1 MSSPAAGQDTAS
13 NADNKREQRD
23 RSYQIDK
30 QIEEDSKKYRKEC
43 KILLLGSGESG
54 KSTVVKQMKI
64 IHQNGYSK
72 DELVLCRA
80 TIYKNVMD
88 SAQALVMALRK
99 FKMDPVEPVNRVYA
113 DNIMDY
119 RLESSQTLASEI
131 VRAVESLGTIPSF
144 RRCWIGGASSTSW
157 IRHHISSTR
166 LREWEGQI
174 MCQMRQTCCMLEQRQ
189 RVSAKQSSG
198 AGN

>member
-1 MSSPAAGQDTAS
+1 MSSPASAAETAS

-43 KILLLGSGESG
+43 KILLLGQSTVPQRSCMCSAENRHPFLRGSAWHWATPTISVYRLTLSNHRNAGSGESG

-80 TIYKNVMD
+80 TIYK
-88 SAQALVMALRK
+88 
-99 FKMDPVEPVNRVYA
+99 
-113 DNIMDY
+113 
-119 RLESSQTLASEI
+119 SQ
-131 VRAVESLGTIPSF
+131 
-144 RRCWIGGASSTSW
+144 
-157 IRHHISSTR
+157 
-166 LREWEGQI
+166 
-174 MCQMRQTCCMLEQRQ
+174 
-189 RVSAKQSSG
+189 
-198 AGN
+198 

>member
-1 MSSPAAGQDTAS
+1 MGSCMSSSAAEEPRGDGS
-13 NADNKREQRD
+13 ENKKDQRE

-72 DELVLCRA
+72 DELIPITALEVDLIRYPA
-80 TIYKNVMD
+80 DVMD

-99 FKMDPVEPVNRVYA
+99 FKMEPLEPVNRVYA
-113 DNIMDY
+113 DKIMDY
-119 RLESSQTLASEI
+119 RLEYSQNLATEI
-131 VRAVESLGTIPSF
+131 VRAVESLWHDPIIPSVMDRSSEF
-144 RRCWIGGASSTSW
+144 YLMDSAS
-157 IRHHISSTR
+157 
-166 LREWEGQI
+166 
-174 MCQMRQTCCMLEQRQ
+174 
-189 RVSAKQSSG
+189 
-198 AGN
+198 

>member
-1 MSSPAAGQDTAS
+1 MSTPSGSGQHNDTHGSASYDSRMVDVRSGAGAGGLGSGGSFSQSGNEGLSGMGGGLSSSSAAGGNAIMQGGSSSRPHAGSMPRKNSDVLNVNSYGS
-13 NADNKREQRD
+13 NKGKSTSNNAGSGYPGGDVPISKKDQRE

-80 TIYKNVMD
+80 TVYK
-88 SAQALVMALRK
+88 SEWGSLV
-99 FKMDPVEPVNRVYA
+99 
-113 DNIMDY
+113 
-119 RLESSQTLASEI
+119 SI
-131 VRAVESLGTIPSF
+131 V
-144 RRCWIGGASSTSW
+144 
-157 IRHHISSTR
+157 
-166 LREWEGQI
+166 
-174 MCQMRQTCCMLEQRQ
+174 
-189 RVSAKQSSG
+189 
-198 AGN
+198 